1 MTIQEIFNEI
11 KAVKAALAARIAEI
25 DADVI
30 HSGEYKLAQRE
41 EAREEAKARLEEIGT
56 EADEAIRAFVAR
68 TQKQDAFDYTDPR
81 LLAAV
86 NFIQANGSKLPEAA
100 WSKMVKDFEGK
111 SRVLFYL
118 SELFDSHGLT
128 DAAIVANEA
137 AQGARMTES
146 FPLRVADAIYYA
158 TSSDPSRNVDFSGYE
173 AELSRI
179 EEALARGEAE
189 AAPAE
194 NEAAPAEVGAEE

>member
-11 KAVKAALAARIAEI
+11 KAVKAALATRIAEI

-30 HSGEYKLAQRE
+30 HSGEYKLAQSE
-41 EAREEAKARLEEIGT
+41 EAREQAKARLAEINA
-56 EADEAIRAFVAR
+56 EADDAIRVLMAR
-68 TQKQDAFDYTDPR
+68 TEKKDAFDYTDPR

-100 WSKMVKDFEGK
+100 WSKMVKDFDGK

-128 DAAIVANEA
+128 DAAITANEA
-137 AQGARMTES
+137 AKGARMTAS
-146 FPLRVADAIYYA
+146 FPQRVADAIYYA
-158 TSSDPSRNVDFSGYE
+158 TSSDPGKNVDFSGYE
-173 AELSRI
+173 KELSRI
-179 EEALARGEAE
+179 EEVLARGEAE

-194 NEAAPAEVGAEE
+194 GEAASAEVGTEE